1 MIIARVP
8 PVRRLTYRP
17 DELRDSRTMQLYL
30 PHQAKH
36 QADSRTQKGR
46 PIPQVLST
54 GQIRIAAGRH
64 HDPHTVLGTHRRGE
78 DTVVCAYFPA
88 TASLELADGRALTR
102 IGETDFFE
110 LIAAAGSL
118 PSHPHLVRVDAGG
131 QRHPQVDPY
140 SFAPSLTLADLE
152 LFASGGHVEAWRML
166 GAHPARLDGV
176 DGVRFAVWAPNAE
189 RVSVVGLF
197 CDWDGRRLP
206 LRVLGG
212 SGVWELFL
220 PGLAVGEIYKFEILS
235 RHTGAVV
242 LKTDP
247 YARAMEMRPATASIV
262 TDPASYAWQD
272 GEWMNAR
279 PRHDWLH
286 SPASIYE
293 VHPGSWQRK
302 EDGGFVSYREMA
314 AQLIPYVQRLGFT
327 HIELLPVSEHPL
339 DDSWGYQTTGY
350 FAPTSRFGPPDD
362 LKYFIDCCHRA
373 GIGVLLD
380 WVPAHFPRDAHGLAR
395 FDGTALY
402 EYEDPRKGEHQDW
415 GTYIFNYERHEVKS
429 FLLASACYWLE
440 EYHFDGLRVDAV
452 ASMLYLDFARGT
464 NFVPNRHGG
473 RENLEAV
480 EFLRT
485 LNAVTHSRAPG
496 TITMAEESTDWPMVS
511 RPVDAGGLG
520 FSMKWNMGWM
530 HDTLDYFKRD
540 PVHRRFHHNELTF
553 GMMYAYT
560 ENFILPLSHDEV
572 VHLKRSLLGRMPGDR
587 WQQLAN
593 LRLLYTYMW
602 TLPGKK
608 LLFMGGEF
616 AHPWEW
622 DFHVALPWFLLEHGE
637 HRGMQNLV
645 ADLNRA
651 YRDQPALHRH
661 DFEPQGF
668 QWIDCNDREQS
679 VLTFAR
685 HGDGQSIVVALNF
698 TPTPRQGYRI
708 GVPAPGRYRVLL
720 NSDSGH
726 YGGANLGSAAVEA
739 TPGAWHQ
746 QPFSVVLDLPPLAG
760 QILVREA

>member
-1 MIIARVP
+1 
-8 PVRRLTYRP
+8 
-17 DELRDSRTMQLYL
+17 
-30 PHQAKH
+30 
-36 QADSRTQKGR
+36 
-46 PIPQVLST
+46 
-54 GQIRIAAGRH
+54 
-64 HDPHTVLGTHRRGE
+64 
-78 DTVVCAYFPA
+78 
-88 TASLELADGRALTR
+88 
-102 IGETDFFE
+102 
-110 LIAAAGSL
+110 
-118 PSHPHLVRVDAGG
+118 
-131 QRHPQVDPY
+131 
-140 SFAPSLTLADLE
+140 
-152 LFASGGHVEAWRML
+152 ML
-166 GAHPARLDGV
+166 GAHPARIDGI

-206 LRVLGG
+206 MRVLGG

-235 RHTGAVV
+235 RHTGQVE

-262 TDPASYAWQD
+262 TDPASYTWQD
-272 GEWMNAR
+272 GQWMSAR

-302 EDGGFVSYREMA
+302 EDGGFISYREMA

-464 NFVPNRHGG
+464 NFIPNRHGG

-530 HDTLDYFKRD
+530 HDTLDYFKRE
-540 PVHRRFHHNELTF
+540 PVHRKFHHNELTF

-622 DFHVALPWFLLEHGE
+622 DFHVALPWFLLEHAE
-637 HRGMQNLV
+637 HRGTHDLV
-645 ADLNRA
+645 ADLNRL
-651 YRDQPALHRH
+651 YRELPALHRH
-661 DFEPQGF
+661 EFEAGGF

-679 VLTFAR
+679 VLSFAR
-685 HGDGQSIVVALNF
+685 HAEGTTAVVVLNF
-698 TPTPRQGYRI
+698 TPQPRPAYRI
-708 GVPAPGRYRVLL
+708 GVPGPGRYRVLL

-726 YGGANLGSAAVEA
+726 YGGANLGSAMVDAM
-739 TPGAWHQ
+739 PYPWHQ
-746 QPFSVVLDLPPLAG
+746 MPFSIVLDLPPLAG
-760 QILVREA
+760 QILAREA

>member
-1 MIIARVP
+1 
-8 PVRRLTYRP
+8 
-17 DELRDSRTMQLYL
+17 
-30 PHQAKH
+30 
-36 QADSRTQKGR
+36 
-46 PIPQVLST
+46 
-54 GQIRIAAGRH
+54 
-64 HDPHTVLGTHRRGE
+64 
-78 DTVVCAYFPA
+78 
-88 TASLELADGRALTR
+88 
-102 IGETDFFE
+102 
-110 LIAAAGSL
+110 
-118 PSHPHLVRVDAGG
+118 
-131 QRHPQVDPY
+131 
-140 SFAPSLTLADLE
+140 
-152 LFASGGHVEAWRML
+152 ML
-166 GAHPARLDGV
+166 GAHPARIDGI

-197 CDWDGRRLP
+197 CEWDGRRLP
-206 LRVLGG
+206 MRVLGG
-212 SGVWELFL
+212 SGIWELFL

-235 RHTGAVV
+235 RHTGEVV

-247 YARAMEMRPATASIV
+247 FARAMEMRPATASIV

-272 GEWMNAR
+272 TDWMRAR
-279 PRHDWLH
+279 PGQDWLH

-293 VHPGSWQRK
+293 VHAGSWQRR
-302 EDGGFVSYREMA
+302 EDGGFVGYRELA
-314 AQLIPYVQRLGFT
+314 SQLIPYVQRLGFT
-327 HIELLPVSEHPL
+327 HIELLPVNEHPL

-380 WVPAHFPRDAHGLAR
+380 WVPAHFPRDSHGLAR

-485 LNAVTHSRAPG
+485 LNATTHARAPG

-553 GMMYAYT
+553 GMMYAWT

-593 LRLLYTYMW
+593 LRLMFTYMW

-622 DFHVALPWFLLEHGE
+622 DFHVALPWFLLEHPE
-637 HRGMQNLV
+637 HSGMQHLV
-645 ADLNRA
+645 ADLNRL
-651 YRDQPALHRH
+651 YREQPALYRH
-661 DFEPQGF
+661 DFEPEGF

-679 VLTFAR
+679 VLTYLRRGGGNAL
-685 HGDGQSIVVALNF
+685 VVVLNF
-698 TPTPRQGYRI
+698 TPEPRLGYRI
-708 GVPAPGRYRVLL
+708 GVPAGGRYRVLL

-726 YGGANLGSAAVEA
+726 YGGANLGSAFAEA
-739 TPGAWHQ
+739 TAGAWHQ
-746 QPFSVVLDLPPLAG
+746 QPFSIVLDLPPLAG
-760 QILVREA
+760 QVLVREE